1 MNRLVHALFVWTMVL
16 IVVVVTLYLFYTG
29 YDYYSLPVE
38 ERFYH
43 EHYDWFKPS
52 GAFGHGLGIVGTLLV
67 AIGVILYIARKQYGF
82 LERWVRIKYMLEFH
96 IFLCTLGPILI
107 LFHTTFKFNGI
118 VSISFWSM
126 VVVVLSGVVGRFIY
140 IRIPRSES
148 GKELEFVEVEN
159 LHKNLQLELQKS
171 GLLQLSQSNALE
183 FSGLQ
188 SIRKTIRTSSL
199 EKSEQNRIWNL
210 AKQEYFIQRRLK
222 NLDLMKKLFEY
233 WHVAHRP
240 FALIMFVI
248 LVVHVIATLA
258 LGYRWIF

>member
-1 MNRLVHALFVWTMVL
+1 MNQFIHTLYISIMVL
-16 IVVVVTLYLFYTG
+16 TVILATGYLAYLG
-29 YDYYSLPVE
+29 YDYYSLPPE

-43 EHYDWFKPS
+43 EQYDWFKPS
-52 GAFGHGLGIVGTLLV
+52 GVFGHGLGIIGTIMVAVGV
-67 AIGVILYIARKQYGF
+67 FLYIARKQYGF

-118 VSISFWSM
+118 VSVSFWSM
-126 VVVVLSGVVGRFIY
+126 VLVVLSGVIGRFIY

-183 FSGLQ
+183 FSGLR
-188 SIRKTIRTSSL
+188 SIRKTILSSSL
-199 EKSEQNRIWNL
+199 EKAEQNRIWHL
-210 AKQEYFIQRRLK
+210 ARQEYMIQKRLK
-222 NLDLMKKLFEY
+222 NLNLMKKLFEY

-240 FALIMFVI
+240 FALIMLVI